1 MIIKRNQPL
10 GMFARLPLITTRL
23 PTPNR
28 RTADRYTALMRQDP
42 LSYLSDELDALRQQ
56 NLYRRLRVLEDEQK
70 AHTTFDHRSVV
81 NLSSNNYLGLTTHP
95 RLRQKALE
103 AVEQFGV
110 GTGSVRTIA
119 GTMAMHME
127 LERKLAEFKKVDA
140 VVVFQS
146 GFTANAGTVSAILTK
161 EDVVISDELNHASII
176 DGCRLSRAAIK
187 VFPHKD
193 VDAARKLIEGLP
205 AGQRKLLITDGVFSM
220 DGDLGPLPELCELA
234 EQTGCI
240 MMVDDAH
247 ASGVFGRN
255 GRGTIDHFGV
265 HGRVDV
271 QVGTLSKAIGALGGY
286 VAGTQAL
293 IEFLYHRAR
302 PFLFSTSHPP
312 AVAAACMAAIDV
324 LLEEPE
330 IIDRLWENTRFFK
343 SGLEALG
350 FNTGVSESPI
360 TPVITGDGA
369 VAMKLSDRLFQEGVF
384 AQGIAFPTVAKDK
397 ARVRTIVTATHT
409 RDHLQFALDTF
420 GKVGKELGIV

>member
-1 MIIKRNQPL
+1 
-10 GMFARLPLITTRL
+10 
-23 PTPNR
+23 
-28 RTADRYTALMRQDP
+28 MRKDP
-42 LSYLSDELDALRQQ
+42 LAYLGEELESLKQQ
-56 NLYRRLRVLEDEQK
+56 NLYRRFRILEDEQK

-95 RLRQKALE
+95 RLRAKALE
-103 AVEQFGV
+103 AVERYGV

-119 GTMAMHME
+119 GTMDLHME
-127 LERKLAEFKKVDA
+127 LERKLAEFKKVEA

-146 GFTANAGTVSAILTK
+146 GFTANAGTVSAILSK

-193 VDAARKLIEGLP
+193 VDAARRIIKDLP
-205 AGQRKLLITDGVFSM
+205 ATQRRLLITDGVFSM
-220 DGDLGPLPELCELA
+220 DGDLGPLPDLCDLA
-234 EQTGCI
+234 EETGCI

-286 VAGTQAL
+286 VAGNRNL

-312 AVAAACMAAIDV
+312 AVAAACIAAIDV

-330 IIDRLWENTRFFK
+330 IMERLWENTRFFK
-343 SGLEALG
+343 SGLERLG
-350 FNTGVSESPI
+350 FDTGISESPI
-360 TPVITGDGA
+360 TPVIAGDSGKA
-369 VAMKLSDRLFQEGVF
+369 NALSDRLFEEGVF
-384 AQGIAFPTVAKDK
+384 AQAIGYPTVPRDK

-409 RDHLQFALDTF
+409 RADLQYALDAF
-420 GKVGKELGIV
+420 ARVGKAIGLI